1 MSSSD
6 DKPRPN
12 SNGKPDGSRAKDPAK
27 DPKTKKSGAD
37 LSRRSFI
44 KGAGIASVAAS
55 AGALLADRVVE
66 ALPLPP
72 TEGSAAGVVG
82 PGEVPVTLRING
94 KMQTLKI
101 EPRVMLLDA
110 LRNHLDLTGAKKVCD
125 RATCGACTVHI
136 DGRAVYSCT
145 TLAIDVQGREI
156 TTIEGLGTAEH
167 LSPMSEAF
175 WNNDAQ
181 QCGFCTP
188 GFVMACT
195 AYLDHEPHPTR
206 EGLERSLGGNLC
218 RCGTYMG
225 IKDAV
230 LEAAKSSKAK
240 GARA

>member
-1 MSSSD
+1 MSSNE

-12 SNGKPDGSRAKDPAK
+12 GAEEPDEKGEKSAQE
-27 DPKTKKSGAD
+27 KKLRD

-55 AGALLADRVVE
+55 AGALLADRVLE
-66 ALPLPP
+66 AAPRPQI
-72 TEGSAAGVVG
+72 GGMAGGVVG
-82 PGEVPVTLRING
+82 PGEVPI
-94 KMQTLKI
+94 TLKI
-101 EPRVMLLDA
+101 NGQIRKLNLEPRVMLLDA

-125 RATCGACTVHI
+125 RGTCGACTVHL

-145 TLAIDVQGREI
+145 TLAIDAQGHDI
-156 TTIEGLGTAEH
+156 TTIEGLEPKEGLH
-167 LSPMSEAF
+167 PMSQAF

-195 AYLDHEPHPTR
+195 AYVEHEPNPTH
-206 EGLERSLGGNLC
+206 EGLQKSLGGNLC

-225 IKDAV
+225 IREAV
-230 LEAAKSSKAK
+230 LEAAKTMKSK
-240 GARA
+240 GGRA